1 MKRAVVI
8 GLGIFGY
15 HIAKTLFE
23 NGFEVVAIDKQKE
36 AIAQI
41 RDYATKAI
49 LSDGT
54 DRDIWDNIGLS
65 EDDIAIISFG
75 EDLAAATLITL
86 HLRQKKV
93 KNIIVKAPN
102 EDHKLIL
109 EKIGATDVIIPE
121 MEVAQKLAKS
131 LISPNVIDFI
141 PLSGDYMIF
150 ELAPPYSFLKK
161 TLAELQLRNRFHIEV
176 IAVRDVLTDEIN
188 MVPRADFVVKDTDV
202 LVVIGR
208 EKDINRIR

>member
-8 GLGIFGY
+8 GMGIFGY
-15 HIAKTLFE
+15 HLARTLFE

-86 HLRQKKV
+86 HLKQKKV

-121 MEVAQKLAKS
+121 MEVARKLAKS

-141 PLSGDYMIF
+141 PLSEDYMIF
-150 ELAPPYSFLKK
+150 ELAPPNSFLKK
-161 TLAELQLRNRFHIEV
+161 TLAELQNSKRVATLEMEKHDDK
-176 IAVRDVLTDEIN
+176 AVPAATTMSGVQH
-188 MVPRADFVVKDTDV
+188 A
-202 LVVIGR
+202 
-208 EKDINRIR
+208 

>member
-8 GLGIFGY
+8 GMGIFGY
-15 HIAKTLFE
+15 HLARTLFE

-86 HLRQKKV
+86 HLKQKKV

-121 MEVAQKLAKS
+121 MEVARKLAKS

-141 PLSGDYMIF
+141 PLSEDYMIF
-150 ELAPPYSFLKK
+150 ELAPPNSFLKK

>member
-8 GLGIFGY
+8 GMGIFGY
-15 HIAKTLFE
+15 HLARTLFE

-86 HLRQKKV
+86 HLKQKKV

-121 MEVAQKLAKS
+121 MEVARKLAKS

-141 PLSGDYMIF
+141 PLSEDYMIF
-150 ELAPPYSFLKK
+150 ELAPPNSFLKK

-202 LVVIGR
+202 QIGR
-208 EKDINRIR
+208 AHV

>member
-8 GLGIFGY
+8 GMGIFGY
-15 HIAKTLFE
+15 HLARTLFE

-86 HLRQKKV
+86 HLKQKKV

-121 MEVAQKLAKS
+121 MEVARKLAKS

-141 PLSGDYMIF
+141 PLSEDYMIF
-150 ELAPPYSFLKK
+150 ELAPPNSFLKK

-208 EKDINRIR
+208 EKDANKIR

>member
-8 GLGIFGY
+8 GMGIFGY
-15 HIAKTLFE
+15 HLARTLFE

-86 HLRQKKV
+86 HLKQKKV